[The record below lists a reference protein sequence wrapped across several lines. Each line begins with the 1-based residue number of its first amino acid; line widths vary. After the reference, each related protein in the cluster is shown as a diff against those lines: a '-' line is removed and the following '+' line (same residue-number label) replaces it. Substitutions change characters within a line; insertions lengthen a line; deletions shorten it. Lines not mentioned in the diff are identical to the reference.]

1 MKVIYSIS
9 DAVCGLQAAVE
20 VPQYVGVN
28 LLVEG
33 FKIKCPCPLPPL
45 RSFIRSAPK
54 RRGSIKEKR
63 PAADKTKRLPKIK
76 TQIKTTGS
84 MIPPPSLLPL
94 ELPVPVPIPIE
105 TFTLR
110 LPMTVKSIHLPLSAQ
125 LYPEFVQKR
134 KSEVSKV
141 CSEKDQCPAL
151 TVEIVVPQQSRPAA
165 THTMSA

>member
-1 MKVIYSIS
+1 MKVISSIS

-20 VPQYVGVN
+20 VPQYVGVS

-45 RSFIRSAPK
+45 RSFTRSAPK

-63 PAADKTKRLPKIK
+63 PAADETKRLPKIK
-76 TQIKTTGS
+76 TQLKTTCS
-84 MIPPPSLLPL
+84 VVPPPSLLHL
-94 ELPVPVPIPIE
+94 ELPVPIPVE

-110 LPMTVKSIHLPLSAQ
+110 LPMTVKSTHLPLSAQ
-125 LYPEFVQKR
+125 PYPEFVQKR
-134 KSEVSKV
+134 KSEVSEV

-151 TVEIVVPQQSRPAA
+151 TVEIVVPKQSRPAA
-165 THTMSA
+165 TSTMSA